1 MRNELLVGLGIAIGA
16 GMLIG
21 FQSTFISRGGAV
33 VGDIRSGMLTAVTSA
48 VFGVSVL
55 IYLWQQGERQWTW
68 GPNTW
73 AALILAGLLGVMIM
87 TGISFASQRV
97 GITATLAGL
106 FVGQMLISSFVDARG
121 WGGNAEVIPFTLMRL
136 GGLALLGLGIYLL
149 LFRP

>member
-21 FQSTFISRGGAV
+21 FQSTFISRSGAV
-33 VGDIRSGMLTAVTSA
+33 IGNIRSGMLTTVTGAVFAVT
-48 VFGVSVL
+48 VL
-55 IYLWQQGERQWTW
+55 LFVWQQGERQWTW
-68 GPNTW
+68 GISTW
-73 AALILAGLLGVMIM
+73 VALIIAGVLGAMILA
-87 TGISFASQRV
+87 GISFASQRV

-121 WGGNAEVIPFTLMRL
+121 WGGNAEVIPFTLMRF